1 MKLRGVRGLQARIT
15 TGAVLILEAWKPLP
29 VAASGETFDTILLR
43 LVAIVRLASP
53 STDRRS

>member
-1 MKLRGVRGLQARIT
+1 MRGLQARIT